1 MEIQLLQHHLQK
13 DYSSSVELYLFL
25 YQKLDGHIC
34 VGLFLDFSINLCIY
48 SPVPFS
54 VDCCSCGKS

>member
-25 YQKLDGHIC
+25 YKKLDGHIC
-34 VGLFLDFSINLCIY
+34 VGLFLDF
-48 SPVPFS
+48 FH
-54 VDCCSCGKS
+54 